1 MMINIKNKLN
11 QLLLALSFS
20 VVVGEVYASPAWI
33 VSIPESYI
41 GTDGRFKYT
50 GVLYLTEES
59 FRSQEPLNFDCI
71 NGDCWI
77 QVNTQV
83 TGEPDNQR
91 GGDGNGREPLRLN
104 VRGAA
109 NVGEALRM
117 YFEGIGRQYVYTFD
131 SDAPDRRGEGIT
143 WCGAMGIS
151 PISGNGYN
159 YVVMNGGACANL
171 PPPDLSCN
179 LETENLVLDHFE
191 LNYNELDGNQ
201 KTGTFSINCNQDA
214 TLVMSITSPD
224 LITSTPPVGA
234 PVGSQIKLKD
244 DGSLIS
250 LLSVDNRD
258 LTTPQ
263 AIQVAGGG
271 VTFDVRS
278 ELKTI
283 STSVPPGPF
292 SSFAYVT
299 ISYQ

>member
-1 MMINIKNKLN
+1 MKIKNKLN
-11 QLLLALSFS
+11 QLLLASSMFFP
-20 VVVGEVYASPAWI
+20 ASIVSANPAWI
-33 VSIPESYI
+33 VSIPNSTI
-41 GTDGRFKYT
+41 GTNGRFQYT
-50 GVLYLTEES
+50 GVLYLTEQS
-59 FRSQEPLNFDCI
+59 FASQEPLNFDCI
-71 NGDCWI
+71 NSDCWI

-83 TGEPDNQR
+83 SGEPENQR
-91 GGDGNGREPLRLN
+91 GGDGDGSTPLRLN

-117 YFEGIGRQYVYTFD
+117 YFERIGRQYVYTFD

-151 PISGNGYN
+151 PVAGNGYN

-171 PPPDLSCN
+171 PPPDLICT
-179 LETENLVLDHFE
+179 LQTENLVLDHLE
-191 LNYNELDGNQ
+191 LNYNELDGNR
-201 KTGTFSINCNQDA
+201 KSGSFGINCNQDA

-224 LITSTPPVGA
+224 LINGPSVSGA

-250 LLSVDNRD
+250 YLSVDDRD

-263 AIQVAGGG
+263 AILVNGGG
-271 VTFDVRS
+271 AIFNVVS
-278 ELKTI
+278 ELRTTA
-283 STSVPPGPF
+283 SSVPPGPF